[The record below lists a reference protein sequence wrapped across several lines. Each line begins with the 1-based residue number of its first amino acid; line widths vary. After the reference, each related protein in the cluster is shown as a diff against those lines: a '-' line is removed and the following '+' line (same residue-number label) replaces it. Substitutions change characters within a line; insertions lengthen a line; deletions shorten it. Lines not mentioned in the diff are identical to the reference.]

1 VVVDR
6 PTYVEGV
13 RVNTSGQSEGNLPEE
28 ATPTPAARFEGY
40 VGVQK
45 VHDSDES
52 FTAELAITD
61 RWARIGGAVTRF
73 YEQQPGGQ
81 NLTMTMPEFTI
92 GARVDQSPGNK
103 VFLEVGVVGA
113 KTQHDPVMDT
123 SVVGGLAGLRFETR
137 LAQRASLLGTVQ
149 LMLFEDNI
157 RAAVARL
164 GARIG
169 PVEASLRVV
178 DFNVGPPLYGPELGV
193 RF

>member
-1 VVVDR
+1 M
-6 PTYVEGV
+6 
-13 RVNTSGQSEGNLPEE
+13 
-28 ATPTPAARFEGY
+28 
-40 VGVQK
+40 
-45 VHDSDES
+45 
-52 FTAELAITD
+52 
-61 RWARIGGAVTRF
+61 TRF
-73 YEQQPGGQ
+73 IEQQPGAP
-81 NLTMTMPEFTI
+81 NLTMTMPQFTI

-123 SVVGGLAGLRFETR
+123 SVVGGLAGLRFETQ
-137 LAQRASLLGTVQ
+137 LARRASLIGTVQ

-157 RAAVARL
+157 RAAVARV